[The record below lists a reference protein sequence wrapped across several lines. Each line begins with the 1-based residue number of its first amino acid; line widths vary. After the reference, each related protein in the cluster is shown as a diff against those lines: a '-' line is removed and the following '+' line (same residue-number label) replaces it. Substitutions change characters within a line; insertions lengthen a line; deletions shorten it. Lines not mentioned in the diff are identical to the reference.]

1 VQRDRNRQ
9 IIIGAVT
16 SVVMIMIAVCGLAS
30 TAPSSY
36 ASTAGTSNVSEA
48 QAWDEVRAAT
58 SESQVLAA
66 VRDAQKLQTLPNN
79 VEPGLTVTTDA
90 AGVPSGKCP
99 TGSGVM
105 AQQGC
110 AYGDLKSKKLMVVYG
125 DSHAAMWAEALRS
138 IASRAGWR
146 LDMFAL
152 GGCLLPDLPLISSQ
166 TNQLNTQ
173 CQQFHALAA
182 PAIKKLH
189 PNLLVLSS
197 ESSGQTAVGVPV
209 TPAQWQ
215 SGLMKTFASVSEP
228 GTSMVMI
235 GDIPQWSLN
244 DADCLAAHMTSV
256 QSCAVAPAQALSS
269 NLQAEERAA
278 TLSGA
283 KYIPTTVWACAAK
296 CEPVINNIRVYF
308 NQYHFGAIYI
318 DYLSGALQQALGIPT
333 ATNG

>member
-1 VQRDRNRQ
+1 MQRDRNRQ

-16 SVVMIMIAVCGLAS
+16 SVVMIMIAVCGSAS

-173 CQQFHALAA
+173 CQQFHTLAA

-283 KYIPTTVWACAAK
+283 KYIPTTVGLVRRNVNLSSTIF
-296 CEPVINNIRVYF
+296 ESTLINTISE
-308 NQYHFGAIYI
+308 QYISI
-318 DYLSGALQQALGIPT
+318 T
-333 ATNG
+333 

>member
-1 VQRDRNRQ
+1 MMKRNGHRRN
-9 IIIGAVT
+9 IVVAVT
-16 SVVMIMIAVCGLAS
+16 SVVVIMIAVCGSAS
-30 TAPSSY
+30 TA
-36 ASTAGTSNVSEA
+36 ATSNTSEA

-58 SESQVLAA
+58 SEAQVLTA
-66 VRDAQKLQTLPNN
+66 VKDAQKLQTLPNN

-90 AGVPSGKCP
+90 AGVPAGKCP
-99 TGSGVM
+99 TASGVM

-125 DSHAAMWAEALRS
+125 DSHAAMWAEALKI

-146 LDMFAL
+146 LDAFYL
-152 GGCLLPDLPLISSQ
+152 SGCQLPDLPLISSL

-182 PAIKKLH
+182 RAIKKLH

-197 ESSGQTAVGVPV
+197 ESSGQTAVGVPAS
-209 TPAQWQ
+209 PAQWQ

-283 KYIPTTVWACAAK
+283 KYIPTTAWACAAK

-308 NQYHFGAIYI
+308 NQYHFGGIYI

-333 ATNG
+333 P